1 MSLKTQD
8 HPRESPR
15 ASFVNSPPS
24 QNLFIKRNANMSEK
38 TYDSGGCEHS
48 RGTDAPMVENNLTLL
63 TALVDVNLISL
74 IGLFA
79 GFEIKHPSLG
89 VNRRAD
95 CDVALTRFQATC
107 KLFASS
113 RAWDWMW
120 KMKAYGGWAQSWA
133 CVSHVFGV
141 GGGAPACEDGNW
153 MRVVE
158 WYMGKWVQKYKYS
171 DHGHKPPYA
180 DDVKTKDDVIAMM
193 NALVVGG
200 GGRKLDLS
208 RCRFVQSALLRV
220 VVEMMPWIEAL
231 SLRVT
236 RVTDISPL
244 SECTA
249 LKELNLERAKVTDIS
264 PLAGCTAL
272 KELNLDFTK
281 VTDISPL
288 EGCTALVRL
297 HLGPFSAENTVD
309 TSILSHISGLE
320 IEVLR
325 PDQLDLSDYSSE

>member
-1 MSLKTQD
+1 MKPSDTKPQD
-8 HPRESPR
+8 NPPSSTRESAR

-79 GFEIKHPSLG
+79 GFEIKHPNIG
-89 VNRRAD
+89 FNRRAD

-107 KLFASS
+107 NLFASS

-141 GGGAPACEDGNW
+141 GGAAPACEDGNW

-158 WYMGKWVQKYKYS
+158 WYMGKWVQRYKESYY
-171 DHGHKPPYA
+171 GHR
-180 DDVKTKDDVIAMM
+180 
-193 NALVVGG
+193 G
-200 GGRKLDLS
+200 
-208 RCRFVQSALLRV
+208 
-220 VVEMMPWIEAL
+220 W
-231 SLRVT
+231 
-236 RVTDISPL
+236 
-244 SECTA
+244 
-249 LKELNLERAKVTDIS
+249 
-264 PLAGCTAL
+264 
-272 KELNLDFTK
+272 
-281 VTDISPL
+281 
-288 EGCTALVRL
+288 
-297 HLGPFSAENTVD
+297 
-309 TSILSHISGLE
+309 
-320 IEVLR
+320 
-325 PDQLDLSDYSSE
+325 